1 MYTFQ
6 KTSRGR
12 VVLIPRTVLFQ
23 DYRLSKMNKHHTCDI
38 EHADSSMNLR
48 LSATTALRASDE
60 NPTERAGI
68 SGINREIPIGPEKRY
83 TGRPS
88 PSIREPHFFLTFISP
103 VNV

>member
-1 MYTFQ
+1 MLT
-6 KTSRGR
+6 
-12 VVLIPRTVLFQ
+12 L
-23 DYRLSKMNKHHTCDI
+23 LSKTKTKCHHG
-38 EHADSSMNLR
+38 
-48 LSATTALRASDE
+48 SARVPDE